1 MRTTLDIA
9 DDVLLAAKELAR
21 RERKSAG
28 QVISELARRALL
40 GPEAAATAASAAEGP
55 EEFFGFR
62 PLPSRGVVVTNEL
75 IDRLREE
82 DVD

>member
-40 GPEAAATAASAAEGP
+40 GPEAASAGEGP

-62 PLPSRGVVVTNEL
+62 PLPSRGVVVRTS
-75 IDRLREE
+75 
-82 DVD
+82 

>member
-9 DDVLLAAKELAR
+9 DDVLVGAKELAR
-21 RERKSAG
+21 EEGKTTG

-40 GPEAAATAASAAEGP
+40 GRDASAVSTGGSEEA

-62 PLPSRGVVVTNEL
+62 PLPPRGVVVTNDL
-75 IDRLREE
+75 IDRLRDEHIY
-82 DVD
+82 

>member
-21 RERKSAG
+21 QERKTAG

-40 GPEAAATAASAAEGP
+40 GAEASTPPHGTGEEP

-62 PLPSRGVVVTNEL
+62 PLPPRGVVVTNEL
-75 IDRLREE
+75 INRLRDE
-82 DVD
+82 DIY